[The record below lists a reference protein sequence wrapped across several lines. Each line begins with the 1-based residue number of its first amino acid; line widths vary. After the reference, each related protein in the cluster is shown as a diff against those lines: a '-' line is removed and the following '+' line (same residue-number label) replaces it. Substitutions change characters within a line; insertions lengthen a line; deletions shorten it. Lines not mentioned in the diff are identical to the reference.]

1 MRPFLSSIK
10 MSNNFRLTIE
20 YDGTNYCGW
29 QRQNEEPTIQAEI
42 ERVLSLITRQ
52 NITIT
57 GSGRTDAGVHALG
70 QTASFRC
77 NTRLSPQIVLKAM
90 NSLLPQDIVIRD
102 CSVADDRFHARY
114 DASAKIYHY
123 NILNNPIPSAVGR
136 NYSWHIKKKLNV
148 NKMRQALLF
157 LVGTHDFK
165 AFENSGSPRSDSIRT
180 IYSAQILE
188 YENGRLTVVLEG
200 SGFLR
205 QMVRNIVGTLVRIGI
220 EKMMPQDMKRILL
233 SKDRNQ
239 ASTTAP
245 AHGLFLVEVRYGGET
260 YQHHD

>member
-1 MRPFLSSIK
+1 MSS
-10 MSNNFRLTIE
+10 NFKLTIE

-29 QRQNEEPTIQAEI
+29 QRQNDKPTIQAEI

-52 NITIT
+52 DITIT

-77 NTRLSPQIVLKAM
+77 NTSLSPQIILKAM
-90 NSLLPQDIVIRD
+90 NSLLPEDIVIRN
-102 CSVADDRFHARY
+102 CSMEEDDFHARY
-114 DASAKIYHY
+114 DARAKTYHY
-123 NILNNPIPSAVGR
+123 RIQNHPIPSAVGR

-148 NKMRQALLF
+148 NNMRKALIF
-157 LVGTHDFK
+157 LLGTHDFK

-180 IYSAQILE
+180 IYRAEILE
-188 YENGRLTVVLEG
+188 ENGLLKIVLEG

-205 QMVRNIVGTLVRIGI
+205 QMVRNIVGTLVKIGI
-220 EKMMPQDMKRILL
+220 EKISPQDMKRILL
-233 SKDRNQ
+233 SKDRSQ

-245 AHGLFLVEVRYGGET
+245 ARGLFLMEVRYGRET
-260 YQHHD
+260 YKHHY